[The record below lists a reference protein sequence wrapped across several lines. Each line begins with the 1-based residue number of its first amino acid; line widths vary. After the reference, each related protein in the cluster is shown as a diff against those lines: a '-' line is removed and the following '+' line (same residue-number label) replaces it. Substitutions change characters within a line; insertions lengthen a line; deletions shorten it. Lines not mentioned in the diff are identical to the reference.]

1 MCNVRYDS
9 SWNSVDIDI
18 DYLETLSCKERSATN
33 DIGYACNFIVGLWMS
48 FWNIH
53 VVLLLNDEE
62 VYINV

>member
-9 SWNSVDIDI
+9 SWNIVDIDI

-48 FWNIH
+48 FWNIPRGF
-53 VVLLLNDEE
+53 VIEWRGSL
-62 VYINV
+62 Y